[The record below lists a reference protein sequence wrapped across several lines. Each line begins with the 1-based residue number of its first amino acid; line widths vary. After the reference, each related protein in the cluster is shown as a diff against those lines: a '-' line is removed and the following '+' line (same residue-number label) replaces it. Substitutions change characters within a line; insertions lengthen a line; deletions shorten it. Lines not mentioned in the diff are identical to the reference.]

1 MLFYYN
7 PLNGN
12 LHPEV
17 LYRSYVKHF
26 IFLRDLT
33 AGLQCMTECRAPAQI
48 KKVKTQMLVSVASAG
63 KNSSH
68 KKEKIMKERKVER
81 NNMDG
86 KVDVNKSFFIVISFQ

>member
-1 MLFYYN
+1 
-7 PLNGN
+7 
-12 LHPEV
+12 
-17 LYRSYVKHF
+17 
-26 IFLRDLT
+26 
-33 AGLQCMTECRAPAQI
+33 
-48 KKVKTQMLVSVASAG
+48 MLVSVASAG